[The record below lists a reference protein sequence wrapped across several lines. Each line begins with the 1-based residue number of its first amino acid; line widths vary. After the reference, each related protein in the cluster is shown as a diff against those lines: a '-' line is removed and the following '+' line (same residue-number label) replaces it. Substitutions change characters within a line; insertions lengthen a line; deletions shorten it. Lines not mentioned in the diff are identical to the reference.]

1 MDRTA
6 RLGLAGLTLFLLL
19 FPLTLAKPGMPAT
32 LKADEA
38 AYYLMAQSLAR
49 DGDLEL
55 RVEDVDRL
63 FLEYPFQPANNLI
76 VMSDDGWRSVF
87 YGKPFVYSLAAAPFA
102 RLFGANGLVFLNMAL
117 LCAMIWMGWA
127 WLRRTNPDGI
137 AALYSAG
144 FFLLS
149 TALPYSFWIQPE
161 VFNMAGV
168 AACLFWAMPRP
179 ISDRFPEPGPAAGD
193 RRALLLAALSGA
205 ALALAVYNKPMIGA
219 VALAPLW
226 VWLRGRRWREM
237 GSWLAGAGV
246 CLATVAG
253 IAVLLTGH
261 PTSYLGVV
269 RQGVTVCEPGVV
281 PIAPAP
287 APALAVTSPPPRKAA
302 APSPATGAPAPAP
315 ALRQAAPAT
324 SSATGNSWSW
334 LIRNP
339 GLTWGEVFE
348 NVGYFLWG
356 RHTGLILYLP
366 FAVLSILLFV
376 LHGRRFVPGWIL
388 LGSLLAY
395 GLFFLVFIAWNWQGG
410 GGFLGN
416 RYFINVYPGFLFLV
430 TRIRP
435 RRLLPLGFAAAGLT
449 LAPMLLTPFGAG
461 GPEPTLQA
469 HTRNFPYRH
478 FPLELSLRNVP
489 GYERIHTGGLR
500 VVGRKDLFLPRGE
513 QWWLRAGGPA
523 ELHLISDRPVDR
535 LTFEVRSGAP
545 GNRVHLELGD
555 AEEALDFQAAGEAQ
569 RVVLAPGS
577 PDLVRSQ
584 QGTPLWVYRLIV
596 TPENGRV
603 RHWTREYTPTSCPYY
618 AWNASTEESFFLGA
632 SLTYLG
638 SGEALGA
645 DVYEVRWGQVVA
657 PSQVRAGEP
666 FTVLTRVFNQSRQ
679 PWTASGVARINLSYH
694 WRDAAGR
701 EVVRDGERTP
711 IELPVPPGGRVSTA
725 QQVIAPAEPGRYVLE
740 LDPVFETVAWF
751 SEKNGGKV
759 HRVPVEVLP
768 AGAPEIPDP
777 PSPAPPEPRP

>member
-1 MDRTA
+1 MDRTV

-19 FPLTLAKPGMPAT
+19 FPLTLAKPGMPAS

-76 VMSDDGWRSVF
+76 VMTDDGWRSVF
-87 YGKPFVYSLAAAPFA
+87 YGKPFVYSLAAAPFV
-102 RLFGANGLVFLNMAL
+102 RLFGANGLVCFNMAL
-117 LCAMIWMGWA
+117 LCSMIWMGWA
-127 WLRRTNPDGI
+127 WLRRTNPDGL
-137 AALYSAG
+137 AALYSVG

-149 TALPYSFWIQPE
+149 TALPYAFWIQPE

-179 ISDRFPEPGPAAGD
+179 ASDRFPEPMPAAALAGG
-193 RRALLLAALSGA
+193 RRVLLLAALSGA

-237 GSWLAGAGV
+237 AAWSAGAGV
-246 CLATVAG
+246 CLAVVAG
-253 IAVLLTGH
+253 VAVLLTGH
-261 PTSYLGVV
+261 PTSYLGVM

-281 PIAPAP
+281 PIAPA
-287 APALAVTSPPPRKAA
+287 AVA
-302 APSPATGAPAPAP
+302 APAPAVATP
-315 ALRQAAPAT
+315 PVQNAATPLPPIARPAAPAST
-324 SSATGNSWSW
+324 SATGNSWSW

-366 FAVLSILLFV
+366 FAVLSVLLFL

-410 GGFLGN
+410 GGFVGN

-435 RRLLPLGFAAAGLT
+435 HWVVPAGFAVAGLT
-449 LAPMLLTPFGAG
+449 LAPMLFTPFGAG
-461 GPEPTLQA
+461 GPEPTLQS
-469 HTRNFPYRH
+469 HTRNFPYRL

-500 VVGRKDLFLPRGE
+500 VIGRKDLFLPYGE

-523 ELHLISDRPVDR
+523 ELHLVSDRPLER

-545 GNRVHLELGD
+545 GNRVRLALGD
-555 AEEALDFQAAGEAQ
+555 AREALDFQAAGEAK
-569 RVVLAPGS
+569 RVVLVPGGS
-577 PDLVRSQ
+577 DRERSQ
-584 QGTPLWVYRLIV
+584 QGTPLWVYRLVV
-596 TPENGRV
+596 TPENGRI
-603 RHWTREYTPTSCPYY
+603 RHWKREYAPTSCPYY
-618 AWNASTEESFFLGA
+618 AWNASTQESFFLGA
-632 SLTYLG
+632 ALTYLG
-638 SGEALGA
+638 SGEGLGA
-645 DVYEVRWGQVVA
+645 DVFALRWGQVVA
-657 PSQVRAGEP
+657 PAQVPAGEP
-666 FTVLTRVFNQSRQ
+666 FTVLTRVFNQSRV
-679 PWTASGVARINLSYH
+679 PWTAAGSARVNLSYH

-711 IELPVPPGGRVSTA
+711 IELPVPPGGRVSVE
-725 QQVIAPAEPGRYVLE
+725 QQVIAPAEPGRYTLE

-751 SEKNGGKV
+751 SEKNGGNV
-759 HRVPVEVLP
+759 HRLAVEVLP
-768 AGAPEIPDP
+768 AGA
-777 PSPAPPEPRP
+777 APVEEPRP